1 MAPCLAAMPGVWIGI
16 TDPQYHSLKI
26 HSIHHRRTG
35 SAVCPVTYKQ
45 HCNNSPRLPLAGRTR
60 AQLLYC
66 NIKGAEHLLQRSHN
80 CAVNSCKHPEIKI
93 YCVTLPSVFET
104 AFSESIHKPLLVT
117 FSTASEEAQLTLTGL
132 RSIGAHS
139 ACTNKLLRASTGRP
153 HPGSGLRMF
162 REDFSL
168 LLIFQVLWIY
178 VAGSGPF
185 LSQSPFTVTAEVG
198 QPVELTCHQP
208 YEVEVVTSY
217 FWYKQ
222 LVGEAPRLIDIPPCE
237 ATDCKFTSKKGN
249 SKYELILE
257 IRNVQVND
265 SGSYYCAD
273 RDGYAPLQ
281 NGPTLLV
288 GDSST
293 DKTALLVFVPP
304 GELHLRET
312 VPLVC
317 LVSGVSSKQIVI
329 FWNISG
335 QLTEGRSDSGTMQPD
350 GTYSIRSHVMVS
362 GESRRSGGVC
372 TCIAELGS
380 PGKSWTKSVSISK
393 AVSEP
398 CKLTVPAAITGA
410 VILVLF
416 LILISIWI
424 HKRGRSEE
432 RVRRGH
438 NENFSLRERT
448 QRGERNQRRSDD
460 IRQTEA
466 RRTHQGAKQSQ
477 GGPTYASLEFVA
489 LEKRSKKKAGRR

>member
-1 MAPCLAAMPGVWIGI
+1 ML
-16 TDPQYHSLKI
+16 
-26 HSIHHRRTG
+26 R
-35 SAVCPVTYKQ
+35 
-45 HCNNSPRLPLAGRTR
+45 
-60 AQLLYC
+60 
-66 NIKGAEHLLQRSHN
+66 E
-80 CAVNSCKHPEIKI
+80 
-93 YCVTLPSVFET
+93 
-104 AFSESIHKPLLVT
+104 AFSLMI
-117 FSTASEEAQLTLTGL
+117 
-132 RSIGAHS
+132 
-139 ACTNKLLRASTGRP
+139 
-153 HPGSGLRMF
+153 
-162 REDFSL
+162 
-168 LLIFQVLWIY
+168 IFQVLRVY

-198 QPVELTCHQP
+198 HTVELTCNQT
-208 YEVEVVTSY
+208 YEVILVTSY

-222 LVGEAPRLIDIPPCE
+222 LVGEAPRLIDIPPCDG
-237 ATDCKFTSKKGN
+237 TDCKFISKKGN
-249 SKYELILE
+249 SKYELILK
-257 IRNVQVND
+257 IHNVQVND
-265 SGSYYCAD
+265 SGSYYCAY

-281 NGPTLLV
+281 NGSKLLV

-293 DKTALLVFVPP
+293 NKTALLVFVPP
-304 GELHLRET
+304 GEIHLRET
-312 VPLVC
+312 VPFVC

-362 GESRRSGGVC
+362 GENWRSGGVC

-398 CKLTVPAAITGA
+398 CKLILPAAITGA

-448 QRGERNQRRSDD
+448 QRGERNQRRSDGN
-460 IRQTEA
+460 RQTEA

-477 GGPTYASLEFVA
+477 GGPIYASLEFAA
-489 LEKRSKKKAGRR
+489 LEKKTKKKAGRR